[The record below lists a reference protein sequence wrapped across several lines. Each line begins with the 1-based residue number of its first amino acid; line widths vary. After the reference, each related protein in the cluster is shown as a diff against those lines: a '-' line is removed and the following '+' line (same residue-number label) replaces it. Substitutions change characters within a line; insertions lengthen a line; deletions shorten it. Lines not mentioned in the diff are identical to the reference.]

1 MRPCADG
8 EPAVAVVVVEVVGEA
23 LAADVEGEVLAL
35 ANVGLQEFF
44 GDCADAIARVG
55 WLGMVRSLAG
65 FVGWATQ
72 IGLARESRKF
82 ER

>member
-35 ANVGLQEFF
+35 ANVGLREFS
-44 GDCADAIARVG
+44 AIART
-55 WLGMVRSLAG
+55 RSRGL
-65 FVGWATQ
+65 VGWAWFVVVVPR
-72 IGLARESRKF
+72 GVGNADRVGEGEPKEF